1 MKTLRLLAFVAAGF
15 AYAVIVLGYVVRIT
29 GSGMGCGDDWPLCNG
44 RIIPPLDQLETVLEY
59 GHRLAVLGLSALALP
74 LAVLAYL
81 NRDHTGG
88 LGRGGTLRPAVA
100 GLILLVLQALIGAL
114 AVKLELPP
122 WTVIVHLGIGL
133 ALLAVLMT
141 VGLRAGRHLGITAP
155 PAGQDLVPNRL
166 LIATLVI
173 GVLALML
180 GGLTANLGAAA
191 ACQGF
196 PLCTGQLWP
205 AGGESGLPH
214 IHWTHRLLAYAFF
227 VTSLLFAV
235 KLTRRGASARL
246 AVAAWVAFGTVAA
259 QVIVAAIMVLA
270 YLPPVWRALHAVVG
284 TLVWVALVYVA
295 WLALAGREEPVPT
308 AGATREPSTG

>member
-1 MKTLRLLAFVAAGF
+1 MRTLRTLAFVAAGF

-44 RIIPPLDQLETVLEY
+44 KIIPPLDELETVLEY
-59 GHRLAVLGLSALALP
+59 GHRLAVLGLSAIALP
-74 LAVLAYL
+74 VTVVAYL
-81 NRDHTGG
+81 NKNAPGG
-88 LGRGGTLRPAVA
+88 SGSRGTLRPAA
-100 GLILLVLQALIGAL
+100 LALVLLAVQALIGAL

-133 ALLAVLMT
+133 ALLAVFMT
-141 VGLRAGRHLGITAP
+141 VGLRVGRHLGINAP
-155 PAGQDLVPNRL
+155 PAGQSLVPRGI
-166 LIATLVI
+166 LIATLVV
-173 GVLALML
+173 GVLALLL
-180 GGLTANLGAAA
+180 GGLTANLGASA

-214 IHWTHRLLAYAFF
+214 IHWTHRLLAYALFI
-227 VTSLLFAV
+227 LALAFAV
-235 KLTRRGASARL
+235 QLTRSGARDRL
-246 AVAAWVAFGTVAA
+246 VIAAWVAFGTVLA
-259 QVIVAAIMVLA
+259 QVVVAAVMVLA

-295 WLALAGREEPVPT
+295 WLAF
-308 AGATREPSTG
+308 AGAGAAARTAVGPQPPKG